1 MNLNN
6 LLIDS
11 DVLEGVIRLPIQLLK
26 PVRRAFSGSV
36 ASLPMRPPVI
46 QRGALCIYQAG
57 YCGIDM
63 TLGTGNCPK
72 CGISDWKLPRH
83 VRTRGVTSVATAD
96 LNIITCNKCGFTEF
110 YELTEEELAP
120 INKKAGMIF
129 IFAAVVPTL
138 IGIGVSIWLI
148 WG

>member
-1 MNLNN
+1 
-6 LLIDS
+6 
-11 DVLEGVIRLPIQLLK
+11 
-26 PVRRAFSGSV
+26 
-36 ASLPMRPPVI
+36 MRPQAI

-83 VRTRGVTSVATAD
+83 VRTRGVTSAATAD

-120 INKKAGMIF
+120 INKKASMIF
-129 IFAAVVPTL
+129 IFAAVLPTL

>member
-1 MNLNN
+1 M
-6 LLIDS
+6 S
-11 DVLEGVIRLPIQLLK
+11 
-26 PVRRAFSGSV
+26 
-36 ASLPMRPPVI
+36 
-46 QRGALCIYQAG
+46 

-63 TLGTGNCPK
+63 ALSKGNCPK
-72 CGISDWKLPRH
+72 CGVSDWKLPRH

-138 IGIGVSIWLI
+138 IGIGITIWLI